1 MFQTPRASAL
11 GRDLMSFSFVITQIL
26 NGLASASSLFIIASG
41 LTIVFGVTRIVNFA
55 HGSLYMLGAYFA
67 VSLMPRL
74 YEVSRS
80 FPIFVLSLL
89 LAAIAT
95 GLIGVLIEI
104 VLLRRVYKSPE
115 LLQLLVTFGLV
126 LVVEDAVIR
135 IWGPLEILGPRA
147 PGLRG
152 ALEIAG
158 AQVPTY
164 DLFLIAMGPL
174 VFATVWLV
182 LNRTRFGVLVRAA
195 TQDREM
201 VAALGV
207 NQSILFTGA
216 LFMGAA
222 LAGFGG
228 ALQMPRAAATPTMDI
243 AVLTDAFVVTVI
255 GGMGSVPG
263 AALAAFIIGQLNA
276 FGIVIFP
283 KSTLVLVF
291 LLMAAVLIVRPYG
304 LLGRAEPLSLRVILP
319 EGFANLAPPSLLMR
333 RIGLVAFA
341 GLFLIPLVA
350 DAYTLKISIE
360 ILIFA
365 LAAFALAFLIGN
377 GGVVSFGHAAYFG
390 IGAYA
395 AGLAVKRLGLGM
407 EPALLLAPLAA
418 GLAAALF
425 GLFIVRLSGI
435 YLAMLTLAVAQ
446 IVYAISVQ
454 WVDVTGGDNGIVGVW
469 PSSWASRGAVYYYLT
484 LALCSAGI
492 ALLYRMLL
500 SPFGYA
506 VRAARDSA
514 VRAEA
519 IGLDVAR
526 LRWLAFSLAGAA
538 AGLAGGL
545 YAFSKGSIDPTLLA
559 IPQSVDFL
567 AMLLIG
573 GIQKVG
579 GALAGASVL
588 HTLKVI
594 ALPLTDLW
602 RMLLGLM
609 IIAIVLVWPEGIVG
623 GLARLTAKWRPASDA
638 S

>member
-1 MFQTPRASAL
+1 
-11 GRDLMSFSFVITQIL
+11 MSISFVIAQIL
-26 NGLASASSLFIIASG
+26 NGLASASSLFIVASG

-67 VSLMPRL
+67 VTLMTPL
-74 YEVSRS
+74 LDVSRS
-80 FPIFVLSLL
+80 FPMFMFGLICAAVL
-89 LAAIAT
+89 T
-95 GLIGVLIEI
+95 GLLGIALEI
-104 VLLRRVYKSPE
+104 LLLRRVYKSPE
-115 LLQLLVTFGLV
+115 LLQLLITFGLV
-126 LVVEDAVIR
+126 LVIQDLVIR

-152 ALEIAG
+152 AVSIAG
-158 AQVPTY
+158 AQVPSY

-174 VFATVWLV
+174 VFGLVWLV
-182 LNRTRFGVLVRAA
+182 LVRTRFGILVRAA

-216 LFMGAA
+216 LFLGAT

-228 ALQMPRAAATPTMDI
+228 ALQIPRAAASPQMDI

-263 AALAAFIIGQLNA
+263 AALAALIIGQLNA
-276 FGIVIFP
+276 FGIVVFP

-304 LLGRAEPLSLRVILP
+304 LLGRAEPLSLRVVTP
-319 EGFANLAPPSLLMR
+319 EGFANITPTTKSTWQWCAVLLA
-333 RIGLVAFA
+333 A
-341 GLFLIPLVA
+341 LIVLPWVV
-350 DAYTLKISIE
+350 DAYSQKIAIE

-377 GGVVSFGHAAYFG
+377 GGLVSFGHAAYFG

-395 AGLAVKRLGLGM
+395 AGLAVKKLGFGM
-407 EPALLLAPLAA
+407 EAALLLAPLAGA
-418 GLAAALF
+418 GAAALF
-425 GLFIVRLSGI
+425 GIFIVRLSGI

-446 IVYAISVQ
+446 IVYAVAVQ
-454 WVDVTGGDNGIVGVW
+454 WIELTGGDNGIVGVW
-469 PSSWASRGAVYYYLT
+469 PARWASNRITYYYLT
-484 LALCSAGI
+484 LALCVAGI
-492 ALLYRMLL
+492 FLLHRVLHA
-500 SPFGYA
+500 PFGYA
-506 VRAARDSA
+506 LRGARDSA
-514 VRAEA
+514 VRADA
-519 IGLDVAR
+519 IGLNIVH
-526 LRWLAFSLAGAA
+526 LRWLAFTLAGAA

-567 AMLLIG
+567 AMLLMG
-573 GIQKVG
+573 GIQQIA
-579 GALAGASVL
+579 GALFGSAAL
-588 HTLKVI
+588 HSLKVI
-594 ALPLTDLW
+594 ALPLTDMW

-609 IIAIVLVWPEGIVG
+609 IIAIVLLTPQGLVG
-623 GLARLTAKWRPASDA
+623 GGLRLMRRFRRGDA
-638 S
+638 SA